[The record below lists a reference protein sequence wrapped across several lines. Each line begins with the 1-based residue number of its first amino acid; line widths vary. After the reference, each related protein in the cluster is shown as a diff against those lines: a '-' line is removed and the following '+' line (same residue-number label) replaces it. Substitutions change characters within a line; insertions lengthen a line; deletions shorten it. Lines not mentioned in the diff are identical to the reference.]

1 MVDTPKGKTEVLIDA
16 FFNFFKSN
24 FRLGKKKTSPQRRQ
38 IKKFKRCHPRIAR
51 AILATTLIMVVG
63 LVVVGF
69 ATPKTVTVNVTDF
82 NETVTRSFE
91 TTSLRVDSFIENHE
105 IDFVYGQDII
115 DVQLYKGIYDG
126 MEINIKKAALIPVTA
141 DGKTINA
148 ITQPVT
154 VKELLDK
161 LEIKVGKHDIV
172 EPALDHVLFKGDQLV
187 VKRVTFKEITEDVTI
202 DFETVY
208 TADYGMNI
216 GDTSLIQ
223 EGAPGKERQD
233 FKVTYIDGVES
244 ERELLASET
253 LFPVQHKT
261 IAYGMY
267 MDFSEP
273 YWLSYSKKIS
283 NVKAVSYHF
292 SGNPKGSYG
301 QPCTYGTVAVD
312 PSVIPLGTMLYIEG
326 YGYALANDVG
336 TSIKGNIIDVY
347 MEYNPQCYTWGAR
360 NVNVYIV
367 G

>member
-1 MVDTPKGKTEVLIDA
+1 MVDTPKGRTEILIDGI
-16 FFNFFKSN
+16 FKWCKDN
-24 FRLGKKKTSPQRRQ
+24 LRLTRKKTSPQRRQ
-38 IKKFKRCHPRIAR
+38 IKKFRKRHPRIAKT
-51 AILATTLIMVVG
+51 ILATVLMMTVG

-69 ATPKTVTVNVTDF
+69 ATPKTVTVNVDDSIEIVST
-82 NETVTRSFE
+82 TYE

-115 DVQLYKGIYDG
+115 DVQLYKGISDG
-126 MEINIKKAALIPVTA
+126 MEINIKKAAQIPVTA
-141 DGKTINA
+141 DGKTNNVV
-148 ITQPVT
+148 TQPVT
-154 VKELLDK
+154 VEELLEK

-172 EPALDHVLFKGDQLV
+172 EPALDHVLFKGDEVV
-187 VKRVTFKEITEDVTI
+187 VKRVTFKDVTEEVTI

-208 TADYGMNI
+208 SPDYGMNI
-216 GDTSLIQ
+216 GDTSLVQ
-223 EGAPGKERQD
+223 EGAPGKEKQE

-244 ERELLASET
+244 ERELLSSET
-253 LFPVQHKT
+253 LVPVQHNI

-301 QPCTYGTVAVD
+301 EPCTYGTVAVD
-312 PSVIPLGTMLYIEG
+312 PNVIPLGTLLYIEG
-326 YGYALANDVG
+326 YGYAIANDVG
-336 TSIKGNIIDVY
+336 GAIKGNIIDVY
-347 MEYNPQCYTWGAR
+347 MEYGPQCYTWGAR
-360 NVNVYIV
+360 NVDVYII